1 MASGKH
7 RSNENNDG
15 NGRNGS
21 NRSNGGNHTN
31 NKKTFEETNIGAV
44 PGALMAV
51 FFGVSSTSPFE
62 PSCQK
67 DAADKVKLFVDKK
80 KLVLSNSF
88 SNSRQQQKLEKYG
101 NLYNGKLYDENN
113 IRTMKV
119 DPKKLHCE
127 VRNSSLEG
135 EKFEFVSHPS
145 TVTMTCGANVI
156 ENVKTAAGIDSPYKL
171 KDENTSENVDK
182 SLGSKKEIETVPQL
196 PSPSRR
202 LDYCII

>member
-1 MASGKH
+1 
-7 RSNENNDG
+7 
-15 NGRNGS
+15 
-21 NRSNGGNHTN
+21 
-31 NKKTFEETNIGAV
+31 
-44 PGALMAV
+44 MAV
-51 FFGVSSTSPFE
+51 FFGLSSTSPFE
-62 PSCQK
+62 PPCQK
-67 DAADKVKLFVDKK
+67 DAADKVKLFVDKR

-88 SNSRQQQKLEKYG
+88 SNTSQQQKVEKYG

-127 VRNSSLEG
+127 VRNSSSEG
-135 EKFEFVSHPS
+135 ENLDIVSHPS
-145 TVTMTCGANVI
+145 TVMMTCGANVI
-156 ENVKTAAGIDSPYKL
+156 ENVKIAAGIDSPYKL

>member
-1 MASGKH
+1 MTSGKH
-7 RSNENNDG
+7 RSNENNNG

-135 EKFEFVSHPS
+135 EKFDFVSHPS

-156 ENVKTAAGIDSPYKL
+156 ENVKNAVA
-171 KDENTSENVDK
+171 KDNVLEKEHNNTSYTLQSSLQDK
-182 SLGSKKEIETVPQL
+182 REEEEKEIL
-196 PSPSRR
+196 LSYKPSNR
-202 LDYCII
+202 